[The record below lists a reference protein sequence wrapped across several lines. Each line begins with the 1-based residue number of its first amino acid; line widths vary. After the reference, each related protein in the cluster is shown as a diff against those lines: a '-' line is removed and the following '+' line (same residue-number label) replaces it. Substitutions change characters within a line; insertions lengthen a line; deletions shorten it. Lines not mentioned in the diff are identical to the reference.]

1 VKTNKYTQ
9 NQYTNDI
16 EPYEDTSDDTNSNS
30 EGINDVQSTE
40 GANNNIQAEDFN
52 PERVLYDIRKALLGF
67 DKRDGNWVR
76 VSEPLA
82 RTEFITLYINSIRS
96 LVNFHNLFSQISAE
110 ESAFNMLEGLKEITF
125 ASVDYGIEEEHIET
139 FINIYDRLMQ
149 TFYGIII
156 DGRGTEN
163 VKQVLISAYK
173 DITALRDGNVN
184 QTGLINFDK
193 LKEYMKN

>member
-1 VKTNKYTQ
+1 MKNKSNYTTD
-9 NQYTNDI
+9 NYS
-16 EPYEDTSDDTNSNS
+16 EPQEEPESNID
-30 EGINDVQSTE
+30 EVNNEIQSTE

-82 RTEFITLYINSIRS
+82 RTEFITLFINSIRS

-125 ASVDYGIEEEHIET
+125 AAVDYGIEEEHIET